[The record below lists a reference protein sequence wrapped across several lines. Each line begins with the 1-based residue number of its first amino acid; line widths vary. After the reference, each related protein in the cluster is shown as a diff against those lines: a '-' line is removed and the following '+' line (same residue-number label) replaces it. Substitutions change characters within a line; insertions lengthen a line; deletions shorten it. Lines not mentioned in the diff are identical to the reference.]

1 MPLSSS
7 FLFFFFFFLLLLLH
21 FSPTRPESEPETLRL
36 KLIRRAQDPTLTRL
50 DRIRGLVHNDRLRRH
65 RAAASPAP
73 SPPGAFEMPVRSGAY
88 AGTGQYFVRV
98 RVGTPAQRFLL
109 VADTGSDLTWVK
121 CSYGSRKC
129 GKKKC
134 GSDPDAERV
143 FRADRSRTFHPI
155 SCGSDLCRND
165 LPFSLTTC
173 PTPASPCDYDYGY
186 FDGSSTQGFYA
197 NESVTIALSDGH
209 KKRKLKGLLLGCT
222 SSSSGPSFDS
232 SDGVLGLGHSD
243 ISFASHATAQF
254 GGRFSY
260 CLVDHLSPKNA
271 TSYLTFGPNRMFR
284 AAPAV
289 QETDLL
295 ITPKLDP
302 YYGAA
307 VIGLSVD
314 GEVLRIP
321 PSVWNVGKG
330 GGAILDS
337 GSSLTMLAEPAYR
350 VVVSALSRR
359 LVGIPEVKEDPFEYC
374 YNWTRVGNITV
385 PKLAVHFAGR
395 AQLDP
400 PVKSYLIDVAAGV
413 KCLGFTSV
421 AWPSVSTIGN
431 IMQQEH
437 LWEFDIQNR
446 RLRFQRSTCTTT

>member
-1 MPLSSS
+1 MPLSS
-7 FLFFFFFFLLLLLH
+7 FFFLSSSFFFLLLLLH

-65 RAAASPAP
+65 RAAASPLRPAGGVRDAGAVGRVRRHGAVLRAGAGGDP
-73 SPPGAFEMPVRSGAY
+73 GPEVPAGRRHRERPHVGEVQLREQEVREEEMRVGSGRGAGLPRGQVADVPPDKLRVGSLPERSAVLPHHVPDTGEPLRLRLRVLRRVIDAGLLRQRVGDDRPVRRPQEAEAQGP
-88 AGTGQYFVRV
+88 
-98 RVGTPAQRFLL
+98 PAR
-109 VADTGSDLTWVK
+109 
-121 CSYGSRKC
+121 
-129 GKKKC
+129 
-134 GSDPDAERV
+134 
-143 FRADRSRTFHPI
+143 
-155 SCGSDLCRND
+155 
-165 LPFSLTTC
+165 
-173 PTPASPCDYDYGY
+173 
-186 FDGSSTQGFYA
+186 
-197 NESVTIALSDGH
+197 
-209 KKRKLKGLLLGCT
+209 CT

-232 SDGVLGLGHSD
+232 PTACW
-243 ISFASHATAQF
+243 ASATATSPSPPTRPRSSGQVLLLP
-254 GGRFSY
+254 GGPPQPQERHQLPDLRPQPHVPSR
-260 CLVDHLSPKNA
+260 A
-271 TSYLTFGPNRMFR
+271 GGPRNRPPHHPEAR
-284 AAPAV
+284 P
-289 QETDLL
+289 LL
-295 ITPKLDP
+295 RRRSDRTLRRR
-302 YYGAA
+302 G
-307 VIGLSVD
+307 
-314 GEVLRIP
+314 VLRIP

>member
-1 MPLSSS
+1 
-7 FLFFFFFFLLLLLH
+7 
-21 FSPTRPESEPETLRL
+21 
-36 KLIRRAQDPTLTRL
+36 
-50 DRIRGLVHNDRLRRH
+50 
-65 RAAASPAP
+65 
-73 SPPGAFEMPVRSGAY
+73 MPVRSGAY

-121 CSYGSRKC
+121 CRYGRRKC

-134 GSDPDAERV
+134 GSDPEAERI
-143 FRADRSRTFHPI
+143 FRADRSRTFRPI
-155 SCGSDLCRND
+155 SCGSDLCRTN

-186 FDGSSTQGFYA
+186 FDGSSAQGFYA
-197 NESVTIALSDGH
+197 NESVTIALSNGQ

-271 TSYLTFGPNRMFR
+271 SSYLTFGPNRMFR
-284 AAPAV
+284 TASAV
-289 QETDLL
+289 QETGLL

-307 VIGLSVD
+307 VIGFSVD

-321 PSVWNVGKG
+321 MSVWNVGKG

-337 GSSLTMLAEPAYR
+337 GSSLTMLAEPAYKA
-350 VVVSALSRR
+350 VVAALSRR

-374 YNWTRVGNITV
+374 YNWTRVGRNVTV

-395 AQLDP
+395 ARLDP
-400 PVKSYLIDVAAGV
+400 PVKSYLIDVSAGV